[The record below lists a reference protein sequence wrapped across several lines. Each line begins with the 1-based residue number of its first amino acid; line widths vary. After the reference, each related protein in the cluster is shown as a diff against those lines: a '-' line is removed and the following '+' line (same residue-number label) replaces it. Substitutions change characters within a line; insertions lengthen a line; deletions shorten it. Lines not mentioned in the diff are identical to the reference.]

1 MATWM
6 IQGTD
11 KKEEMTED
19 GYMRLNAARDK
30 EKALKDKPIVFVDDH
45 GEVHDD
51 VHNVSDAREAGLL
64 AKEKEAQGPV
74 LISIFLQ
81 VSAVCQT
88 TCCGPP
94 KCAVQERPDA
104 KGMER

>member
-19 GYMRLNAARDK
+19 GYRRLNAARNK
-30 EKALKDKPIVFVDDH
+30 EKALKDKPIVFVDDQ
-45 GEVHDD
+45 GD
-51 VHNVSDAREAGLL
+51 VHEDVHKLTDAREAGLL
-64 AKEKEAQGPV
+64 AKEKEAQWPV
-74 LISIFLQ
+74 PSSISLQ